1 MIDYFQFHFTMQEQF
16 PRQLLLD
23 MKRIQGVNLLHFMIW
38 VCLVPPIP
46 LFVLSYFLESQD
58 PLTLIISANQK
69 TWLSLAFVSY
79 TSTLIA
85 FAIWGRLLRSHP
97 AIAVTPFALLIPVV
111 GIITSS
117 IILDEKLQ
125 TIEIIGFALIMAGLI
140 CNSLYGR
147 LLGLEKP
154 LGKPFR
160 LPKIE

>member
-1 MIDYFQFHFTMQEQF
+1 
-16 PRQLLLD
+16 

-38 VCLVPPIP
+38 VCLIPPIP

-79 TSTLIA
+79 ISTLIA
-85 FAIWGRLLRSHP
+85 FAIWSWLLRSHP
-97 AIAVTPFALLIPVV
+97 AAAVTPFALLIPVV

-125 TIEIIGFALIMAGLI
+125 TIEIIWLCADYGWAYMQLLI
-140 CNSLYGR
+140 
-147 LLGLEKP
+147 
-154 LGKPFR
+154 
-160 LPKIE
+160 

>member
-1 MIDYFQFHFTMQEQF
+1 
-16 PRQLLLD
+16 
-23 MKRIQGVNLLHFMIW
+23 MKRIQGVNLLHFIIW

-79 TSTLIA
+79 ISTLIA

-97 AIAVTPFALLIPVV
+97 AAAVTPFALLIPVV
-111 GIITSS
+111 G

-125 TIEIIGFALIMAGLI
+125 TIEIIGFALIMAWLI
-140 CNSLYGR
+140 CTSLYGR

-154 LGKPFR
+154 LDKPIR

>member
-1 MIDYFQFHFTMQEQF
+1 
-16 PRQLLLD
+16 

-46 LFVLSYFLESQD
+46 LFVFSYFLESQE

-69 TWLSLAFVSY
+69 TWLSLAFASY
-79 TSTLIA
+79 ISTLIA
-85 FAIWGRLLRSHP
+85 FAFSGRLLRSHP
-97 AIAVTPFALLIPVV
+97 AAAVTPFALLIPVV
-111 GIITSS
+111 GIITSC

-147 LLGLEKP
+147 LLGLKKP